1 MQAQDHR
8 AHSKEEAMHPVMME
22 ALLVER
28 VREVHAAADASR
40 RAKLARQT
48 RRGYPV
54 STATATG
61 PVAALRSLSTAAR
74 AHTPVRHTAGHAPRR
89 AA

>member
-1 MQAQDHR
+1 MSAQDR

-28 VREVHAAADASR
+28 VREVHRAADVSR
-40 RAKLARQT
+40 RAKLARRT

-54 STATATG
+54 T
-61 PVAALRSLSTAAR
+61 VAGTTRPAAVLRSLSAATH
-74 AHTPVRHTAGHAPRR
+74 AHAPARHAAGQTPRR